1 MNEPNIIKVAV
12 TAAGGRLKAA
22 AALGVDPWQ
31 ISYWQRSGRIPPAT
45 IRPLA
50 ALTGGVVSAD
60 AILAYIERVAPVA
73 KAAA

>member
-1 MNEPNIIKVAV
+1 MHEPNTIKVAV

-31 ISYWQRSGRIPPAT
+31 ISYWQRSGRIPPAM

-50 ALTGGVVSAD
+50 ELTRGLVSVD
-60 AILAYIERVAPVA
+60 AILAYVERVAPVA
-73 KAAA
+73 RAA